1 MTMTT
6 GQPYNLTG
14 TAEDRIDM
22 GDLEHKIIQ
31 ALFDLY
37 FASLHEMNDPC
48 CDHDI
53 NSVIYAVCR
62 MVFADAGITDQV
74 LDVFEHL
81 FPSLEAG
88 Q

>member
-14 TAEDRIDM
+14 IDM
-22 GDLEHKIIQ
+22 GGLEHKIIQ

-37 FASLHEMNDPC
+37 FATLHDINNPC

-53 NSVIYAVCR
+53 NSAIYATCR
-62 MVFADAGITDQV
+62 TVFANAGITDQA

-88 Q
+88 R